1 MTDTTVHPP
10 TGTASALSIQLYS
23 LRDQLGDRR
32 AATLTALAALGYS
45 RVEPYDILSDPD
57 QLARELAA
65 AGLSA
70 PTAHVKL
77 LDAPIDRAIAAARAV
92 GVETLMVPWA
102 APALFTDRAG
112 VTVLAERINLAAAHA
127 ADHGLRV
134 GYHNHDFEFA
144 ARIDGRPA
152 WEVLVELLDERVV
165 LEVDTYWASVG
176 GADVFELLPRLA
188 SRIGAVHVND
198 EEPEPDDPPTL
209 GVPVVGRMREVTA
222 LAAEVGALVVVEV
235 VVDGDPWRVVERNT
249 RFFAEALS

>member
-1 MTDTTVHPP
+1 MTDTTVPP
-10 TGTASALSIQLYS
+10 SADTASALSIQLYS
-23 LRDQLGDRR
+23 LRDRLGDRR
-32 AATLTALAALGYS
+32 AATLAALAALGYAQ
-45 RVEPYDILSDPD
+45 VEPYDILSDPE

-65 AGLSA
+65 AGLTA

-77 LDAPIDRAIAAARAV
+77 LDTPVERAIAAARTV
-92 GVETLMVPWA
+92 GVETLIVPWA
-102 APALFTDRAG
+102 EPALFADRAG
-112 VTVLAERINLAAAHA
+112 VTALAERINLVAARA
-127 ADHGLRV
+127 AEHGLRV
-134 GYHNHDFEFA
+134 GYHNHDFEFS

-188 SRIGAVHVND
+188 DRIRAVHVND

-222 LAAEVGALVVVEV
+222 LAADIDALVVVEV
-235 VVDGDPWRVVERNT
+235 VVDGDPLPAVERNT